1 MLNTPP
7 SPSYLVDRLSLL
19 CGLSMWK
26 LVTSGPLTPP
36 PRRSHVAQMI
46 SAFHCLAP
54 RIFRQYLHQSGCKPL
69 ISRHFASADRRTY
82 HRICRRDVILVRRCS
97 CSRSGFAPSIL
108 PLLFTLICLVWLVL
122 RTLRAYATV
131 DRSTSLLLS
140 LLVAFH
146 STFPHFPPSPHY
158 THDVV
163 SDHIEYGSN
172 VFKPR
177 RARIL
182 TRNYHRCFPPLTRVP
197 LYSRLNPF
205 ALNS

>member
-1 MLNTPP
+1 MFSPCARHGHGVRSVWALTPKSPIFAHFALTQLHVTVQYSATSIPYGCFRIHLLPPLPHAPDFSSMSRMLNTPL

-26 LVTSGPLTPP
+26 LVTSGPLTPL

-54 RIFRQYLHQSGCKPL
+54 CIFRQSLHQSGCKPL

-108 PLLFTLICLVWLVL
+108 PLLFTLICLV
-122 RTLRAYATV
+122 
-131 DRSTSLLLS
+131 
-140 LLVAFH
+140 
-146 STFPHFPPSPHY
+146 
-158 THDVV
+158 
-163 SDHIEYGSN
+163 
-172 VFKPR
+172 
-177 RARIL
+177 
-182 TRNYHRCFPPLTRVP
+182 
-197 LYSRLNPF
+197 
-205 ALNS
+205 